1 MLEKEIEL
9 YSKIKPQLQAENPNG
24 GFVVI
29 LGDNV
34 LGVWATRIDAIKA
47 GLEKYG
53 DVQFLVKDINEG
65 IFAANYSRDLKF
77 V

>member
-9 YSKIKPQLQAENPNG
+9 YSKIKPRLQAENPNG